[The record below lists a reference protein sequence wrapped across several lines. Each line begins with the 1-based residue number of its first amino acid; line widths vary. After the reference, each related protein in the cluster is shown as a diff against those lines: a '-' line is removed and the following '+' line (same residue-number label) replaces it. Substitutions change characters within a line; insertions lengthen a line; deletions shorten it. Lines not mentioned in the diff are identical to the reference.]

1 MISFS
6 GGMPSPKNGLIY
18 LVLIVAR
25 ISTVHQDKRTVFFR
39 SHISIGGSVSHIVM
53 IQTEVRDLEA
63 IRQATRRLQLPEP
76 TFDEV
81 QLFSE
86 RKTGWAIQLR
96 DWRYPVVANLESGR
110 VDFDNYG
117 GRWGKQQEL
126 DQFLQRYAVE
136 AAVIQ
141 ARKQGHSTTEQ
152 TLADGSIKLLIQVG
166 GVS

>member
-1 MISFS
+1 M
-6 GGMPSPKNGLIY
+6 
-18 LVLIVAR
+18 
-25 ISTVHQDKRTVFFR
+25 
-39 SHISIGGSVSHIVM
+39 SHIVT
-53 IQTEVRDLEA
+53 IRTAIRSLEA

-76 TFDEV
+76 TFGEV

-96 DWRYPVVANLESGR
+96 DWRYPVVANLECGR
-110 VDFDNYG
+110 LDYDNYNQ
-117 GRWGKQQEL
+117 RWGRQQEL

-141 ARKQGHSTTEQ
+141 ARRQGHTTTEQ

>member
-1 MISFS
+1 M
-6 GGMPSPKNGLIY
+6 
-18 LVLIVAR
+18 
-25 ISTVHQDKRTVFFR
+25 
-39 SHISIGGSVSHIVM
+39 SHIVT
-53 IQTEVRDLEA
+53 IRTQVRDLEA

-76 TFDEV
+76 TFGEV

-110 VDFDNYG
+110 VDYDNFE

-136 AAVIQ
+136 RATIV
-141 ARKQGHSTTEQ
+141 ARKQGHTTTEQ
-152 TLADGSIKLLIQVG
+152 TLVDGSIKLLIQVRG
-166 GVS
+166 EG

>member
-1 MISFS
+1 M
-6 GGMPSPKNGLIY
+6 
-18 LVLIVAR
+18 
-25 ISTVHQDKRTVFFR
+25 
-39 SHISIGGSVSHIVM
+39 SHVVGI
-53 IQTEVRDLEA
+53 EVEIRDLEA

-76 TFDEV
+76 TFGEV

-136 AAVIQ
+136 RATIV
-141 ARKQGHSTTEQ
+141 ARKQGHTTTEQ
-152 TLADGSIKLLIQVG
+152 KLVDGSIKLLIQVG
-166 GVS
+166 GEG

>member
-1 MISFS
+1 M
-6 GGMPSPKNGLIY
+6 
-18 LVLIVAR
+18 
-25 ISTVHQDKRTVFFR
+25 
-39 SHISIGGSVSHIVM
+39 SHIVT

-76 TFDEV
+76 THGEV

-86 RKTGWAIQLR
+86 RKIGWAIQLR

-110 VDFDNYG
+110 LDYDNFE

-136 AAVIQ
+136 RATIV
-141 ARKQGHSTTEQ
+141 ARKQGHTTTEQ
-152 TLADGSIKLLIQVG
+152 PLADGSIKLLIQVG
-166 GVS
+166 GEN

>member
-1 MISFS
+1 MSH
-6 GGMPSPKNGLIY
+6 
-18 LVLIVAR
+18 VV
-25 ISTVHQDKRTVFFR
+25 TV
-39 SHISIGGSVSHIVM
+39 
-53 IQTEVRDLEA
+53 QTELRDLEA

-76 TFDEV
+76 TFGEV

-136 AAVIQ
+136 RATIV
-141 ARKQGHSTTEQ
+141 ARKQGHTTTEQ
-152 TLADGSIKLLIQVG
+152 TLVDGSIKLLIQVG
-166 GVS
+166 GEG